1 MSTPQTAPAAPV
13 LGVAGVTNAP
23 ASLKPLGGGE
33 GEAGALD
40 AAWIRD
46 HVWTQAMRKQFA
58 EVPGFYLLCAC
69 QYGPTTSC
77 REGQHQR
84 CHRAEPLRSDETYI
98 LKRGGIYPAYFAE
111 PYAHKTDTSATGPQF
126 TPAAQV
132 WLADRVCRWVCP
144 CDCGHDGKRVMPD
157 QGPGDDGTSRPI
169 AELGQLDLFEEL
181 MSA

>member
-1 MSTPQTAPAAPV
+1 MSTPQTAPTAPALV
-13 LGVAGVTNAP
+13 GVAGVTNAVSP
-23 ASLKPLGGGE
+23 AGRSGLT
-33 GEAGALD
+33 ALD

-46 HVWTQAMRKQFA
+46 NVWTPAMRKQFT

-126 TPAAQV
+126 TSAAQV

-144 CDCGHDGKRVMPD
+144 CGCGHDGKRVMPD
-157 QGPGDDGTSRPI
+157 QGAGDDGASRPI
-169 AELGQLDLFEEL
+169 ANLQLDLFGEL
-181 MSA
+181 VSA